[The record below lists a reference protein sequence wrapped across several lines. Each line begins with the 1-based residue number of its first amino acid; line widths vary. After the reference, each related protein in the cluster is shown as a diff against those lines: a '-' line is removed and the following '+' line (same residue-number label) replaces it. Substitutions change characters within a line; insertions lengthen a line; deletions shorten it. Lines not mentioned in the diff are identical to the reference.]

1 MKVAHPTVIFPLSE
15 NRNPKAKSPWP
26 SIWQWPCPWTDCAEP
41 PSPAPSPLACH
52 TPSPLPRPCFRAPL
66 FLLIHALELWRR
78 GLELGTKFRRGGAGR
93 QPGIHTRCTRNVQA
107 ECLASLVLRK
117 LPSHPTHTSL
127 PSCLWSSALS
137 LLLLR
142 APADLPNSSPPP
154 LSDPPQTLLAAE
166 FPQEQVT
173 QTSYF

>member
-1 MKVAHPTVIFPLSE
+1 ML
-15 NRNPKAKSPWP
+15 
-26 SIWQWPCPWTDCAEP
+26 QG
-41 PSPAPSPLACH
+41 
-52 TPSPLPRPCFRAPL
+52 PRL
-66 FLLIHALELWRR
+66 FLLIHALELWGR

-127 PSCLWSSALS
+127 PSCLWSAVLS
-137 LLLLR
+137 LILLR

-154 LSDPPQTLLAAE
+154 LSNPPQTLLAAE
-166 FPQEQVT
+166 FPKNKSFELITEFIFLKYNFFLTWDLGSTPCPLNAEDAGLLSRLPRVT
-173 QTSYF
+173 SSSSIKGHKASASYSRTRH